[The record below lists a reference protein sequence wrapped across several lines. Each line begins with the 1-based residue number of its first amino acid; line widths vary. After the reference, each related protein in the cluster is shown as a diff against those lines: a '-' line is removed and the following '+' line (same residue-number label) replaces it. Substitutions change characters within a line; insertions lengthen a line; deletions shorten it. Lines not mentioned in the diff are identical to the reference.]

1 METVAL
7 TLARVALVGQPGQW
21 KIENSP
27 LIKRYDYESK
37 IGAVFML
44 CRLMQSPERLVREK
58 TAKMLGHTAKMG
70 ARKLTDDKLER
81 WQEGCQLA
89 FGKPLPDLKIVEL
102 PLVSRERMK
111 VLDVWSGVEGEAPNH
126 GLAYAVST
134 GECVERKGE
143 PLWRCGVSKW
153 KGRDSNVSDALKDMY
168 IHTRYIEWDEWDI
181 VKKEDAPK
189 VEVVEGPGAPEAPA
203 KPKTPEEPKAPK
215 APEDSRAPGE
225 Q

>member
-1 METVAL
+1 M
-7 TLARVALVGQPGQW
+7 
-21 KIENSP
+21 
-27 LIKRYDYESK
+27 
-37 IGAVFML
+37 
-44 CRLMQSPERLVREK
+44 
-58 TAKMLGHTAKMG
+58 
-70 ARKLTDDKLER
+70 
-81 WQEGCQLA
+81 
-89 FGKPLPDLKIVEL
+89 
-102 PLVSRERMK
+102 
-111 VLDVWSGVEGEAPNH
+111 
-126 GLAYAVST
+126 ST